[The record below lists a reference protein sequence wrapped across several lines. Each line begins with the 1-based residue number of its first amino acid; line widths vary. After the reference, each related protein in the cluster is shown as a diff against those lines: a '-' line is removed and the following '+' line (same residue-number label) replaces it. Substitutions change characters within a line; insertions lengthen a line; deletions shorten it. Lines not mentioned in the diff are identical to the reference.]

1 MHKGFDLIPRNYPLS
16 KEFVDKIWYFLASVT
31 PHNGLAVKFF
41 LQKDLSQETQAE
53 ICEIITSLGGRVE
66 AKVPRQGYILVQPG
80 TAEEERLRLCWTSA
94 DRPERHFVPYTYVE
108 ACKIAGMLLKQIF
121 VHDGL
126 PIKMHIH
133 PSIANV
139 NARTALSHRIMH
151 SGGDPTASAQSARI
165 ILADPNT
172 EVFQHLVKVYQGNSD
187 KYIES
192 YLWVKKCVEKGA
204 LVYTPLVYKNPGGR
218 RPGEERTQFTE
229 DDEEHLAVWIA
240 AKIPYKETGGRT
252 GNRLY
257 QQLCEMSADPEY
269 AWVSR
274 HTWQSWRERYKKN
287 ATRLDTLIA
296 AIVEK
301 KKPAQGEKGQYGYVR
316 QAEAKSK
323 RGRRKRGGRNQEFH
337 GSDDE
342 FGEHDMPMPM
352 PVVYAIPMDA
362 SYGPGVPHQLTYGP
376 LPPGMSL
383 PMPAPPPNGGM
394 HAPGGG
400 PLDASSVRKSPA
412 EEEMDDGEDDPD
424 FAAVRVGNAPPPPW
438 GKRKAT
444 EDLEDQ
450 SSNKRRKSSE
460 NHVPVAPPGRP
471 NGNGDSSLLHV
482 IDQSIRDIAKEFR
495 FTVEEVQE
503 YYDKCGEMGRTRSRF
518 ERMRRELSK
527 LADDNDD

>member
-1 MHKGFDLIPRNYPLS
+1 
-16 KEFVDKIWYFLASVT
+16 
-31 PHNGLAVKFF
+31 
-41 LQKDLSQETQAE
+41 
-53 ICEIITSLGGRVE
+53 
-66 AKVPRQGYILVQPG
+66 
-80 TAEEERLRLCWTSA
+80 
-94 DRPERHFVPYTYVE
+94 
-108 ACKIAGMLLKQIF
+108 
-121 VHDGL
+121 
-126 PIKMHIH
+126 
-133 PSIANV
+133 
-139 NARTALSHRIMH
+139 
-151 SGGDPTASAQSARI
+151 
-165 ILADPNT
+165 
-172 EVFQHLVKVYQGNSD
+172 
-187 KYIES
+187 
-192 YLWVKKCVEKGA
+192 
-204 LVYTPLVYKNPGGR
+204 
-218 RPGEERTQFTE
+218 
-229 DDEEHLAVWIA
+229 
-240 AKIPYKETGGRT
+240 
-252 GNRLY
+252 
-257 QQLCEMSADPEY
+257 
-269 AWVSR
+269 
-274 HTWQSWRERYKKN
+274 
-287 ATRLDTLIA
+287 LIA
-296 AIVEK
+296 TIVEK

-362 SYGPGVPHQLTYGP
+362 SYGPGAPHQLTYGP

-444 EDLEDQ
+444 EDPEDQ
-450 SSNKRRKSSE
+450 SSNKRRKSRYVHFCWLRKHWLTLDVPSE
-460 NHVPVAPPGRP
+460 MALQYHMPVAPPVRH
-471 NGNGDSSLLHV
+471 NGNSDPSLLHV